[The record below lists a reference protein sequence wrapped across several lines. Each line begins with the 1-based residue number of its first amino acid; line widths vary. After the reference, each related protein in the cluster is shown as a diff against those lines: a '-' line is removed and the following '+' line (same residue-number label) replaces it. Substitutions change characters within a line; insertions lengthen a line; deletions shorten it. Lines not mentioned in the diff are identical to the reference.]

1 MAGLLPSACHGIGAG
16 HCSRYH
22 VQVKAFPLPSLA
34 LTALLPTPPPKLRAA
49 RRRTRW
55 GWTAC
60 STSLPRLGRVGWH
73 RREGSAS
80 LLSFG
85 AGPGEL
91 LAGSGGHQ
99 SSADLSQA
107 LSALLPFVVAATAVS
122 ALVNPATFSWCA
134 DNFAAPLGLLW
145 SVGLRGLVL
154 CLHGGNETKE
164 E

>member
-1 MAGLLPSACHGIGAG
+1 MAALLPSACRGIGAG

-22 VQVKAFPLPSLA
+22 VEVKVFPLPSLA
-34 LTALLPTPPPKLRAA
+34 LTALSPTPPPKLRAA

-60 STSLPRLGRVGWH
+60 STSIPRLGRVGWH

-122 ALVNPATFSWCA
+122 ALVNPATFSWYA
-134 DNFAAPLGLLW
+134 DNFAAPLGLL
-145 SVGLRGLVL
+145 
-154 CLHGGNETKE
+154 
-164 E
+164 